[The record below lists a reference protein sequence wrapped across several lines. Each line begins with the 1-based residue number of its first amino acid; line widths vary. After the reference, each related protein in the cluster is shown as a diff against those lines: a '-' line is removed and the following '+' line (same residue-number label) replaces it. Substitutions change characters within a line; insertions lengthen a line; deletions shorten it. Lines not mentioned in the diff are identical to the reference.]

1 MIELNEKELK
11 NVEGGFWSVVGTTLA
26 ILATVS
32 YVVDNWEKFKEGYEA
47 GYIAGYERK

>member
-11 NVEGGFWSVVGTTLA
+11 NVEGGFWSVVGATLA

-32 YVVDNWEKFKEGYEA
+32 YVVDNWEKFKEGYDA
-47 GYIAGYERK
+47 GYIVGYEGK